1 MIRAREN
8 LIGARV
14 FLIGLILAIVA
25 GILSYMFGSKASEL
39 IINILALLGIITGFF
54 VTEKNVQTFL
64 LASVSLVVVSYMGIS
79 GLVLG
84 AAVSGFSIQRAIA
97 AVLQTLLALF
107 VPATLIVAIKT
118 MFSISRS

>member
-1 MIRAREN
+1 MRAREN

>member
-1 MIRAREN
+1 MMRAREN